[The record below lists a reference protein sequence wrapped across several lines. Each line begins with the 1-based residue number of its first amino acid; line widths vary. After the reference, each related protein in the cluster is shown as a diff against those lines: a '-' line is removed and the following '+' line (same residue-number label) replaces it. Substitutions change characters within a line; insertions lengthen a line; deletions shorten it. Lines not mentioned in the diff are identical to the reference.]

1 MNRVFYCI
9 YSCFVDELQIKNHA
23 CISAYSA
30 LTTRGGGV
38 GYLGSSLLRVP
49 GSQRH
54 IPNPIIVYSMAN
66 YRPHLSHFFVIFAI
80 PN

>member
-38 GYLGSSLLRVP
+38 GVLGFKFAKGSRVP
-49 GSQRH
+49 AAHPQPH
-54 IPNPIIVYSMAN
+54 YS
-66 YRPHLSHFFVIFAI
+66 LFCGQL
-80 PN
+80 